1 MQVLEQRLTKVIA
14 QEEVMLICEE
24 ITIKHVASPL
34 LSRAC
39 VVALVS
45 NCVSQSVEIDVTEK
59 SRY

>member
-1 MQVLEQRLTKVIA
+1 
-14 QEEVMLICEE
+14 MLISEE
-24 ITIKHVASPL
+24 ITVKHVASLL

-59 SRY
+59 SR